1 MRVLYFYAKKMEI
14 DNIILLRTLILLTPF
29 LLLGLFFHYKIKDPF
44 FLKPRTHIQL
54 DIIMIALVI
63 VFLELVY
70 WNLSLRNYV
79 FMGFGL
85 SAYGAKESSNTIL
98 VLLGIVAA
106 ILGWLFPTRAN
117 AVGSTRNHSI
127 QTLIDSRLSETYIA
141 QVEICTEIY
150 VQFKKDNSESYNLKS
165 SDFESLNP
173 KQKYAIH
180 YLLNYLEFVAV
191 GIRFGDL
198 DENLMKNMMK
208 SIISSNFNF
217 FGEIIV
223 EKQKK
228 SPTVYEHLT
237 ALYKRWNC
245 IK

>member
-1 MRVLYFYAKKMEI
+1 MLYFYVKKMEI
-14 DNIILLRTLILLTPF
+14 DNIILLRTLILLFPF
-29 LLLGLFFHYKIKDPF
+29 FLLGLFFHYKVKDLF

-54 DIIMIALVI
+54 NMIMIGLVI

-70 WNLSLRNYV
+70 WNLSLRNYA

-85 SAYGAKESSNTIL
+85 SVHGAKESSNTIL

-106 ILGWLFPTRAN
+106 ILGWLFPTRAS
-117 AVGSTRNHSI
+117 AVASTRNHSI
-127 QTLIDSRLSETYIA
+127 QTLMESRLSETYIA
-141 QVEICTEIY
+141 QVEICTELF
-150 VQFKKDNSESYNLKS
+150 VKFKKEKGEGYNLS
-165 SDFESLNP
+165 QVDFDELSQ

-208 SIISSNFNF
+208 SIINTNFNF

-228 SPTVYEHLT
+228 SSTVYEHLT